1 MYHKFRENEKEYD
14 MSIFS
19 LGFHLSVINI
29 VLCSIFKNV
38 DENGCV
44 DLLLWTNWLLY
55 FLMLSA
61 VTSPIFFFLLK
72 TSSNHETLNKYCT
85 IYKITIFILSAVVG
99 LGLADAYEK
108 EEPCGSLRSY
118 ALVAIILIF
127 IMWMIISL
135 INGIY
140 IILMTWVFC
149 RNR

>member
-1 MYHKFRENEKEYD
+1 MIYILFYYFPN
-14 MSIFS
+14 S
-19 LGFHLSVINI
+19 LSCHSLNRQNDINDKHFI
-29 VLCSIFKNV
+29 NPSL
-38 DENGCV
+38 
-44 DLLLWTNWLLY
+44 
-55 FLMLSA
+55 
-61 VTSPIFFFLLK
+61 IFFFLLK